1 MKKNSRLT
9 IGCDLGDR
17 NSEICV
23 LDEAG
28 EVVSRQRFATTA
40 KRFAQVLSPM
50 AGNLVVIEVG
60 THSPWVSRLLA
71 SLSLEVLVANPRQV
85 ALIYRNVRKSDR
97 TDAENLAR
105 LARVDPS
112 LLRPIQHRSEDMQR
126 VRITLGARTQLVKT
140 RAQLVT
146 SVRGLV
152 KSYSGKRL
160 QGCSTAAF
168 ATQAAAQLA
177 GPLSELLTPMLEAI
191 STVTAQIKALDCQ
204 VKNVCAAHQEEVR
217 RLTQVPGIGALTAVS
232 YIATLDDPTRFKRS
246 RDVGAYLGMVP
257 KRDQSGSVDRQLGIT
272 KCGDPQMRRLLVQ
285 CAHVLLGPFGGDC
298 DLREWGLK
306 LAARGGR
313 GAKKKAIVAVARRL
327 AVLMHRL
334 WLSGEAFVPRGYSH
348 KTALAA

>member
-1 MKKNSRLT
+1 MHGPGPRSSR
-9 IGCDLGDR
+9 I
-17 NSEICV
+17 N
-23 LDEAG
+23 
-28 EVVSRQRFATTA
+28 
-40 KRFAQVLSPM
+40 
-50 AGNLVVIEVG
+50 
-60 THSPWVSRLLA
+60 
-71 SLSLEVLVANPRQV
+71 
-85 ALIYRNVRKSDR
+85 ALYG
-97 TDAENLAR
+97 
-105 LARVDPS
+105 
-112 LLRPIQHRSEDMQR
+112 Q
-126 VRITLGARTQLVKT
+126 VKT

-306 LAARGGR
+306 LAWRGGR

>member
-1 MKKNSRLT
+1 VKKNSRLT

-60 THSPWVSRLLA
+60 THSPWVSRLPA

-126 VRITLGARTQLVKT
+126 VRITLGART
-140 RAQLVT
+140 
-146 SVRGLV
+146 
-152 KSYSGKRL
+152 
-160 QGCSTAAF
+160 
-168 ATQAAAQLA
+168 
-177 GPLSELLTPMLEAI
+177 
-191 STVTAQIKALDCQ
+191 KARR
-204 VKNVCAAHQEEVR
+204 VCE
-217 RLTQVPGIGALTAVS
+217 
-232 YIATLDDPTRFKRS
+232 
-246 RDVGAYLGMVP
+246 
-257 KRDQSGSVDRQLGIT
+257 
-272 KCGDPQMRRLLVQ
+272 
-285 CAHVLLGPFGGDC
+285 GGV
-298 DLREWGLK
+298 
-306 LAARGGR
+306 ARGGGLCGLGPHGVLPEER
-313 GAKKKAIVAVARRL
+313 RYGLSSRRVRRVRPQGARAWA
-327 AVLMHRL
+327 
-334 WLSGEAFVPRGYSH
+334 SQQPD
-348 KTALAA
+348 